1 MVDTTPA
8 RRKVPSRDEIW
19 HRRTEDVNKELAND
33 LRGRLT
39 VEVGGYL
46 IWTPSGP
53 TVGHK
58 KDLNKKE

>member
-1 MVDTTPA
+1 MVDTIPA

-39 VEVGGYL
+39 VEAGDYL
-46 IWTPSGP
+46 IWTPSGQ
-53 TVGHK
+53 TVGYK
-58 KDLNKKE
+58 KDPKKKE